1 MLLRGNMASELE
13 IPPALRDAARAHLAF
28 HPDFPKPGIN
38 FVDVLPLFRA
48 PALCRDLLA
57 ATATA
62 LAARFPGL
70 TFIAGL
76 ESRGF
81 LLLPLALAMGLP
93 FVCLRKAGKLPGA
106 VVRHSY
112 ELEYGAAT
120 LEAAVDC
127 VAPGAMGLVVDDLLA
142 TGGTA
147 AAAKALLGAL
157 GAEVAGVFCIVEL
170 GGLGGAVK
178 VGAPVASIF
187 RL

>member
-1 MLLRGNMASELE
+1 M
-13 IPPALRDAARAHLAF
+13 PPALRDAARAQLAF

-57 ATATA
+57 ATAAA

-70 TFIAGL
+70 AFVAGL

-81 LLLPLALAMGLP
+81 LLLPLALEMGLP
-93 FVCLRKAGKLPGA
+93 FVCLRKAGKLPGRT
-106 VVRHSY
+106 VRHSY

-120 LEAAVDC
+120 LEAAVGC
-127 VAPGAMGLVVDDLLA
+127 VPPGAKGLVVDDLLA

-147 AAAKALLGAL
+147 AAAKALLGEL
-157 GAEVAGVFCIVEL
+157 GAEVAGVFCLVEL
-170 GGLGGAVK
+170 GDLGGAAR
-178 VGAPVASIF
+178 VGAPIASLF